1 VLVAL
6 VLCALLVASARA
18 QSPGVWGEVSAPLV
32 RSDRWLWMGS
42 TEVRTD
48 ETLPRPTFIGRGST
62 SVRFK
67 LPRDW
72 SLRAGFVARLRGQG
86 MTTQGWQY
94 NVNGG
99 VSYPLPWTG
108 EAGVGTTL
116 LEHQFLPANL
126 ADRDRLRQRFEFN
139 WDTGKVSPFAM
150 EELFFQNGSGLV
162 ITRSRLGLAFTL
174 PHSFELRTGYQF
186 QEVKRSSGTWQPRH
200 QILLQLRLPT
210 FVDLRSKKKHQ
221 EPEQQIEDLEQ

>member
-1 VLVAL
+1 MAAAL
-6 VLCALLVASARA
+6 APAACG

-48 ETLPRPTFIGRGST
+48 ESLPRPTFIGRAST

-67 LPRDW
+67 LPKDW
-72 SLRAGFVARLRGQG
+72 SVRSGFVARLRGRG
-86 MTTQGWQY
+86 LTSQGWQY

-99 VSYPLPWTG
+99 LSYPLPWTG

-116 LEHQFLPANL
+116 LEHQFLPAGL
-126 ADRDRLRQRFEFN
+126 PDRNRLRQRLEFN
-139 WDTGKVSPFAM
+139 WDTGKVSPFALQ
-150 EELFFQNGSGLV
+150 EFFFQDGSGLLL
-162 ITRSRLGLAFTL
+162 TRSRLGLAFTL
-174 PHSFELRTGYQF
+174 PHSFEFRTGYQF
-186 QEVKRSSGTWQPRH
+186 QEVKQASGAWVPRH
-200 QILLQLRLPT
+200 AILLQLRLPT
-210 FVDLRSKKKHQ
+210 FIDLRARKKKP